1 MTDRSA
7 STAAPFPASAR
18 GRPKLPSGSAV
29 LALEPARDTALERF
43 KAAVYRH
50 FEAAL
55 VVVLVGSLLFI
66 QAFVVHKFAFL
77 LFYFIPVLLAGF
89 YLGARHAV
97 LTAVLSAALVTYVAL
112 LDPFG
117 AREAAGVERLEFWP
131 LLTWAS
137 FLVLTGALVGRLQ
150 ERNRARIEELREAY
164 LGIIQIL
171 TKYLESADV
180 HTKSHSE
187 RVATLATILAEQMG
201 LPPNEVQNV
210 WTAALLHDIGKA
222 EVVHLI
228 RKAASLEPHEKAKV
242 DRHVELGAQ
251 LLLTTGSVL
260 REAVPLVLEHH
271 RPYHDGGD
279 AIPLG
284 ARIIAVADAYDAI
297 VSDRPYRKGR
307 SHWQAV
313 EILAEAAGRQFDPK
327 VVAALRA
334 SETLVLA
341 EYEAAAAR

>member
-1 MTDRSA
+1 MSPVEPTSA
-7 STAAPFPASAR
+7 SLGALARPRLGPTTPPNPLAPALPATGAPGWVVR
-18 GRPKLPSGSAV
+18 LKV
-29 LALEPARDTALERF
+29 AL
-43 KAAVYRH
+43 YQN

-55 VVVLVGSLLFI
+55 VLLLVTSLLFI
-66 QAFVVHKFAFL
+66 SSFVVHKFAFL

-89 YLGARHAV
+89 YLSARHAV
-97 LTAVLSAALVTYVAL
+97 FTALLAAGLVTYVTL

-117 AREAAGVERLEFWP
+117 SKTGVEGEALSFWP

-137 FLVLTGALVGRLQ
+137 FLVLTGAIVGRLQ
-150 ERNRARIEELREAY
+150 EMNRMQLGHLREAY

-171 TKYLESADV
+171 TKYLEAADI

-187 RVATLATILAEQMG
+187 RVATLAAVLAERMG
-201 LPPNEVQNV
+201 MAPHEVQNV

-228 RKAASLEPHEKAKV
+228 RRATDLEPHEKSKV
-242 DRHVELGAQ
+242 DAHVELGAQ

-260 REAVPLVLEHH
+260 RDAVPLVLEHH

-279 AIPLG
+279 SIPLG
-284 ARIIAVADAYDAI
+284 ARIIAVVDAYDAI
-297 VSDRPYRKGR
+297 VSDRPYRQGR

-313 EILAEAAGRQFDPK
+313 EILEEAAGRQFDPK
-327 VVAALRA
+327 VVQVLKE
-334 SETLVLA
+334 SEQLILA
-341 EYEAAAAR
+341 EYR